1 MSSLLVVTQEGNGKT
16 IDLSVGQVFLIQ
28 LDENPT
34 TGYRWNVCEI
44 DPDLIERTE
53 DQYSQNLGSE
63 TGGGGVR
70 IFKFTAK
77 KTGQNQ
83 IQLKHWRSWEGD
95 KSTIG
100 CFTIQLRVL

>member
-1 MSSLLVVTQEGNGKT
+1 MSSLLVVTQEDNDKI

-34 TGYRWNVCEI
+34 TGYRWDVREI

-53 DQYSQNLGSE
+53 AQYSQNLGSE

-100 CFTIQLRVL
+100 HFTIQLRIL

>member
-34 TGYRWNVCEI
+34 TGYRWDVCEI

-77 KTGQNQ
+77 KTGQSQ
-83 IQLKHWRSWEGD
+83 IQLKHWRSWEGH